1 MTVDYRDP
9 SHIKDG
15 DVKIDKTKVSTEVS
29 NLAHYIRTKMY
40 GIDVRESLALA
51 IELMNN
57 IVVDD
62 MNAFKKAVA
71 DMKKAVDE
79 LAKHWDEKTGE
90 LERHW
95 NDETGRLVKQ
105 WDQDS
110 DELNREWQ
118 KKLDEL
124 TDHWDSVVGGITDDS
139 EIIDARTNIKGK
151 TFLTLKQHLD
161 DMEMTSISGQL
172 TDYTVEADYVLKIR
186 DLGVNTDSLKYDE
199 VANMA
204 NQSDN
209 NYALIVMGVRN
220 LVLEAVAN

>member
-1 MTVDYRDP
+1 MAVDYRDP

-15 DVKIDKTKVSTEVS
+15 DVKIDKAKISKEVS

-40 GIDVRESLALA
+40 GIDVRESIALAL
-51 IELMNN
+51 ELMNN

-71 DMKKAVDE
+71 DIKATIDR
-79 LAKHWDEKTGE
+79 LS
-90 LERHW
+90 RQW
-95 NDETGRLVKQ
+95 NDETARLIKQ
-105 WDQDS
+105 WNQDS

-124 TDHWDSVVGGITDDS
+124 TDHWNSVVSGVTDDS
-139 EIIDARTNIKGK
+139 EVIDARTNIKGK

-161 DMEMTSISGQL
+161 DIEMTSISGQL
-172 TDYTVEADYVLKIR
+172 TNYTVEADYVLKIR
-186 DLGVNTDSLKYDE
+186 DLGVNTDSIKYDA
-199 VANMA
+199 VANMT

-220 LVLEAVAN
+220 LVLKAVAN

>member
-1 MTVDYRDP
+1 MAVDYRDP

-40 GIDVRESLALA
+40 GIDVRESIALAL
-51 IELMNN
+51 ELMNN

-62 MNAFKKAVA
+62 MNAFNKAVA
-71 DMKKAVDE
+71 EIKATIDR
-79 LAKHWDEKTGE
+79 LS
-90 LERHW
+90 RQW
-95 NDETGRLVKQ
+95 NDETDRLEKQ
-105 WDQDS
+105 WSQDS

-124 TDHWDSVVGGITDDS
+124 TDHWDSVVSGVTDDS
-139 EIIDARTNIKGK
+139 EIIDARTNVKGK
-151 TFLTLKQHLD
+151 TFLTLRQHLD
-161 DMEMTSISGQL
+161 DIEMTSISGQL

-186 DLGVNTDSLKYDE
+186 DLGMDTDSLKYDE
-199 VANMA
+199 VATIP

-220 LVLEAVAN
+220 LVLEVVAN